1 MAGRF
6 LLDTHVVVEIG
17 VRGGLEAMP
26 AKVRRI
32 LENTDTELLV
42 SAASEAEIA
51 IKHRI
56 GKLDLNKEELAL
68 ICASASIAS
77 LPLRRQHVERLFDL
91 PLHHNDP
98 FDRLILSTA
107 LSEDLPLISR
117 DRQFRSYKR
126 LRVVW

>member
-1 MAGRF
+1 MTGRF

-17 VRGGLEAMP
+17 ARGGLEAMP
-26 AKVRRI
+26 PKVRRI
-32 LENTDTELLV
+32 LEDPDTELLLSV
-42 SAASEAEIA
+42 ASEAEIA

-68 ICASASIAS
+68 ICESASILS
-77 LPLRRQHVERLFDL
+77 FPLRRHHVERLFDL

-98 FDRLILSTA
+98 FDRLILCTA

-117 DRQFRSYKR
+117 DRHFRKYKG
-126 LRVVW
+126 LRIVW